1 VAPRGGAGKDGGGM
15 GSPESQVDGEGGVKA
30 VARHRFEAAAES
42 DGRRDWRR
50 CPAAGEG
57 KREGV
62 VKWRRSGA
70 PRRQSPKAGGITSRR
85 WLRGQIRRAQGSSGE
100 LEWVGG

>member
-1 VAPRGGAGKDGGGM
+1 VAPRGGTGKDGGGR

-30 VARHRFEAAAES
+30 VARQRSEAAAES

-50 CPAAGEG
+50 CPAAGQG
-57 KREGV
+57 KREDV

-70 PRRQSPKAGGITSRR
+70 PRWQSPEAGGIMSRWR
-85 WLRGQIRRAQGSSGE
+85 LRGQIRRAQGSSGE